1 MELSRLA
8 AILAL
13 LTLFLFSGSAL
24 AARAT
29 KRPLPIQP
37 AGGYQNKPIS
47 LGATVWYCAYGGAT
61 EILCRLG
68 DIGSGLVHR
77 AKQVID
83 PRLPKIV
90 GEILNNPE
98 RLTSGHVSIPLHTD
112 PYDFELVGQLAEAVM
127 CGVNSSCGV
136 LFAESLGELATLV
149 GRFESDR
156 KGLVPPN
163 LASAFS
169 LAEAD
174 L

>member
-1 MELSRLA
+1 MELSRLL

-13 LTLFLFSGSAL
+13 ISLFLASGSAF
-24 AARAT
+24 AARA
-29 KRPLPIQP
+29 KKPSLPVQS

-47 LGATVWYCAYGGAT
+47 IGATVWYCAYGGAT

-68 DIGSGLVHR
+68 DIGSGLASR

-83 PRLPKIV
+83 PRLPRIV
-90 GEILNNPE
+90 GDILNNPE

-136 LFAESLGELATLV
+136 VFAESLGELAVLV
-149 GRFESDR
+149 GRFESAR
-156 KGLVPPN
+156 KGLVSPN